1 MCVGVSMCPCMYVRM
16 CVCVCVSVCVC
27 LCVGK
32 EVSVVME
39 YNRQVPFGG
48 AVAAEAAKARNQTV
62 EMRDMA
68 FATVTIAEKDGS
80 GQQRSSNVR
89 LSPTLHLAVGCQ
101 TLYSVCYASLSC
113 QFDYSGLLMVVP
125 LAGETR
131 L

>member
-1 MCVGVSMCPCMYVRM
+1 M
-16 CVCVCVSVCVC
+16 SVF
-27 LCVGK
+27 VGK

-80 GQQRSSNVR
+80 GQQRSSNVC

-101 TLYSVCYASLSC
+101 TLYSVCYASLVSLTDKAC
-113 QFDYSGLLMVVP
+113 LWWYRWQEKPGFEERHCL
-125 LAGETR
+125 
-131 L
+131 